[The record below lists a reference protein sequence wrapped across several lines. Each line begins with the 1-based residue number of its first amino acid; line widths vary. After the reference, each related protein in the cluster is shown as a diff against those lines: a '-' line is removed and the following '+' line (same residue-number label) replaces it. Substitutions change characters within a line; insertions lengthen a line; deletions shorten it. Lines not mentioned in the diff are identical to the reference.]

1 MRVPVSLRILS
12 TRAGSHLTE
21 ERVGDWSALALI
33 GVYLAL
39 QLWVLP
45 RLGVPT

>member
-1 MRVPVSLRILS
+1 VP
-12 TRAGSHLTE
+12 
-21 ERVGDWSALALI
+21 DWLLLVIVLGAWI
-33 GVYLAL
+33 AL

>member
-1 MRVPVSLRILS
+1 VP
-12 TRAGSHLTE
+12 
-21 ERVGDWSALALI
+21 DWLQLVI
-33 GVYLAL
+33 VLGVWIAL

>member
-1 MRVPVSLRILS
+1 MDNW
-12 TRAGSHLTE
+12 
-21 ERVGDWSALALI
+21 VGFAVVVAVWM
-33 GVYLAL
+33 GL

>member
-1 MRVPVSLRILS
+1 VMEYGWAIVFLV
-12 TRAGSHLTE
+12 
-21 ERVGDWSALALI
+21 VW
-33 GVYLAL
+33 LAL

>member
-1 MRVPVSLRILS
+1 VP
-12 TRAGSHLTE
+12 
-21 ERVGDWSALALI
+21 DWLQLVVVL
-33 GVYLAL
+33 GVWIAL